1 MKQFKKVIVIVM
13 MLALVCGHSSYVN
26 AADDLE
32 IVSIVDRIANGSN
45 EVIGDGVGFHQ
56 VIDFKSLS
64 PVTPYWTSGGVN
76 HTHQYLVSRG
86 IAILKSDK
94 NVTNFTD
101 SIASII
107 MEYADKPDDDDMGLA
122 FASHF
127 WNPETDKNYLGSKS
141 GTAKTRFFDNYDLA
155 VQYYNTNRSLS
166 YQYLGRAMHY
176 LCDIG
181 EPHHSSNQIAV
192 LSNHSKFEKYAD
204 TNRASY
210 KATTSSKY
218 TTCTSNTLT
227 TVLKQLGTYSKSYS
241 ESVKTEANWNSVA
254 SATMKM
260 TQQYVAGVLYR
271 FLKDV
276 GAK

>member
-1 MKQFKKVIVIVM
+1 MKQLKKVIVVVM
-13 MLALVCGHSSYVN
+13 MLALVCGHASYVM
-26 AADDLE
+26 AADDLA

-45 EVIGDGVGFHQ
+45 EVVGAGVGFEQ
-56 VIDFKSLS
+56 SFDFKIFNQI
-64 PVTPYWTSGGVN
+64 TPYWTSGGVN

-86 IAILKSDK
+86 LTILKSDK
-94 NVTNFTD
+94 NISTYTD
-101 SIASII
+101 SIAKII
-107 MEYADKPDDDDMGLA
+107 MEYADKPDEDDIGVA
-122 FASHF
+122 FVSHF
-127 WNPETDKNYLGSKS
+127 WDPDTDKNYLGFKT

-155 VQYYNTNRSLS
+155 VQNYSTNRSLA

-181 EPHHSSNQIAV
+181 EPHHASNQIAV

-241 ESVKTEANWNSVA
+241 ETVKDEANWNTVA

-271 FLKDV
+271 FLVDV
-276 GAK
+276 GAR